1 MPAAAPLIGAIAGQY
16 IGAALGYAAVGGYA
30 TTAFNAF
37 IGRAI
42 GGMIGSTIG
51 SSLGQAVFG
60 KEPDLPDYSTALAD
74 RGILVNTRTAASAI
88 PVVYGSR
95 RVGGNIVF
103 IESSGENN
111 KYLHLVLVLSEG
123 EVSSIGDV
131 YLNDKISTDTQY
143 SGKVNIY
150 KHTGADDQ
158 AADSNLVADVTN
170 WTTDHKL
177 SGVAYLY
184 VRLEYDQDAFPGGIP
199 TITAEVDGIKI
210 YDPRTTTSAFSNN
223 PALCIRDYL
232 TNDRYGR
239 GIDSSLIDDAS
250 FIAAANY
257 CEETVTLGGA
267 SVDRYTCDGVID
279 TSRTSIEI
287 LKELLTACKGFLIF
301 SGGKYKLVIDK
312 PETATFTFSED
323 NIVGGWSIGL
333 GSKQNTYNRIRASF
347 FNVNRSWQE
356 DIAVVEST
364 ALRTQDNGLLLERE
378 IMLPFTNTQERA
390 EAIATMALNQ
400 SRQQVSCEFTATIE
414 GLRCEV
420 GDVVYISHAT
430 PGWDTLNSGAGKKFR
445 IIEIALMNSD
455 EVRVKALE
463 YDATVYNFGTISAAD
478 ATPNTNLPDLY
489 TVNPVTNLT
498 VTQLGDVLEDGTFQ
512 SGVLVTWDASTS
524 GFIRQYE
531 VQWKRG
537 SSEFDYGLVSSATT
551 GTDDFG
557 LITGTVTEAPDYG
570 LITDPIDAADAY
582 WNSIFVTDLQCV
594 INNVFAG
601 QDYSIRVRA
610 INTAGVRS
618 AWVTDTISPLPD
630 TTPPEA
636 PEYLSAVGGFRQ
648 IQLYWQN
655 PLDADFDRINVY
667 RNTTNNLAGA
677 TLIGTTKGTRYL
689 DAGLGIN
696 QTFYYWIRA
705 LDRTGNISDPS
716 SGTNATTAFVDSD
729 DFSAEVMNLFSEA
742 GAYGIE
748 PVSSLPASGDFDGQ
762 IKFDTTNVKLWRWDA
777 ATSSWSD
784 DIFSISAGSVDAASF
799 AAGIEPVSVVAS
811 LPSPTGY
818 TGPNIVFNTGDGK
831 LYRYDSATPAF
842 TAAVPTVDLVGDL
855 SLTNFPASV
864 RPIEIVASLPITG
877 NSEGRMVYLTSDN
890 KLYRY
895 NGTSWITGVA
905 STDIDGTIADAQIA
919 AISATKIGGQITS
932 TQIADDA
939 ITTPKLAA
947 GAVTASEIATGT
959 IQAGNIASGAITT
972 AKLAADAVTAD
983 KIDAGA
989 VTADAIA
996 AGSISAAAIA
1006 TNAITAE
1013 KVAAGAITATKIATD
1028 AVTADKIAA
1037 NSITSSELAANS
1049 VIAGKIA
1056 AGAINASALFV
1067 DGIIE
1072 GSHIKAGT
1080 IQSNNIAAN
1089 SITGGLIAASGIITS
1104 AAQIEDGLITNAK
1117 IVNGAITTAKITDAN
1132 ITTLKI
1138 AGNAVTQPVT
1148 YTNESVIAVA
1158 TNTSAWTTV
1167 ASVTVDVGDADGAT
1181 LSNLIGFSFR
1191 PYNTTGGAW
1200 LAWYRV
1206 LRGTTELVIGQSG
1219 IPNNTDGPTLS
1230 SFVVDSGVS
1239 GSNTYYI
1246 QSRGSGDTGQVYVE
1260 ARRAYVVGAK
1270 R

>member
-30 TTAFNAF
+30 TTALNAM
-37 IGRAI
+37 IGRAL
-42 GGMIGSTIG
+42 GGMVGSMIG

-60 KEPDLPDYSTALAD
+60 KEPDIPDASSLTD
-74 RGILVNTRTAASAI
+74 RGLLVNTRTAAAPI
-88 PVVYGSR
+88 PVIYGTR
-95 RVGGNIVF
+95 KVGGNIVF
-103 IESSGENN
+103 IEASGEEN
-111 KYLHLVLVLSEG
+111 KYLHIVLTLGEG
-123 EVSSIGDV
+123 EIESIGDV
-131 YLNDKISTDTQY
+131 YFDDKLSTDTQF

-158 AADSNLVADVTN
+158 AADSNLVSAIDN

-199 TITAEVDGIKI
+199 QITAEVQGKKV
-210 YDPRTTTSAFSNN
+210 YDPRTLTTVHSSN

-232 TNDRYGR
+232 VNTRYGR
-239 GIDSSLIDDAS
+239 GIDSSLIDDTS
-250 FIAAANY
+250 FSAAANY
-257 CEETVTLGGA
+257 CDEDITLGGA
-267 SVDRYTCDGVID
+267 TVDRYTCNGVVD
-279 TSRTSIEI
+279 TSRTSLEI
-287 LKELLTACKGFLIF
+287 LKELLTACKGFLVF
-301 SGGKYKLVIDK
+301 SAGKYKLVIDK
-312 PETATFTFSED
+312 PETATFTFDKD
-323 NIVGGWSIGL
+323 NIIGSWNIGL
-333 GSKQNTYNRIRASF
+333 GNKQNTYNRIRASF
-347 FNVNRSWQE
+347 YNPDRSWQE
-356 DIAVVEST
+356 DIVAVDST

-378 IMLPFTNTQERA
+378 IMLPFTNSQPRA

-420 GDVVYISHAT
+420 GDVVYISHET

-445 IIEIALMNSD
+445 VIEMSLMNSD
-455 EVRVKALE
+455 EVRVKAIE

-478 ATPNTNLPDLY
+478 ATPNTNLPDLF
-489 TVNPVTNLT
+489 TVNPITNLQID
-498 VTQLGDVLEDGTFQ
+498 QLGDVLDDGTFQ
-512 SGVLVTWDASTS
+512 SGVLVTWTASTS

-537 SSEFDYGLVSSATT
+537 AASFDFGLVSSATT
-551 GTDDFG
+551 ATDDYG
-557 LITGTVTEAPDYG
+557 LITATADEYPDYG
-570 LITDPIDAADAY
+570 LITDTVDAADAY

-601 QDYSIRVRA
+601 QDYQIRVRA

-648 IQLYWQN
+648 IQLYWSN

-696 QTFYYWIRA
+696 QTFYYWVRA

-716 SGTNATTAFVDSD
+716 TGTNATTAFVDSD
-729 DFSAEVMNLFSEA
+729 DFSAEVMNLFAEA

-748 PVSSLPASGDFDGQ
+748 PVATLPASGDFDGQ
-762 IKFDTTNVKLWRWDA
+762 IKYDTTNNKLWRWDA
-777 ATSSWSD
+777 STSSWSD

-799 AAGIEPVSVVAS
+799 AAGIEPVSVVSS

-818 TGPNIVFNTGDGK
+818 TGPSVVFNTSDGK
-831 LYRYDSATPAF
+831 LYRYDSSVPEF
-842 TAAVPTVDLVGDL
+842 TAAIPTVDLVGDL

-864 RPIEIVASLPITG
+864 RPIEIVSSLPVTG
-877 NSEGRMVYLTSDN
+877 NTEGRMVYLTTDN
-890 KLYRY
+890 KLWRY
-895 NGTSWITGVA
+895 NGTSWVTGVA
-905 STDIDGTIADAQIA
+905 STDIDGAIQDAQIA
-919 AISATKIGGQITS
+919 AVSATKIGGQITS
-932 TQIADDA
+932 TQITDGA
-939 ITTPKLAA
+939 ISTPKLAA
-947 GAVTASEIATGT
+947 GSVTASQIATGT
-959 IQAGNIASGAITT
+959 IQAGNIAAGAITT
-972 AKLAADAVTAD
+972 SKIAADAITANE
-983 KIDAGA
+983 IATGA
-989 VTADAIA
+989 VTADAIS

-1006 TNAITAE
+1006 SNAITAD
-1013 KVAAGAITATKIATD
+1013 KIAAGSITATKIATD

-1056 AGAINASALFV
+1056 AGAINASSLFV
-1067 DGIIE
+1067 NGIIE
-1072 GSHIKAGT
+1072 GSHIKSGT
-1080 IQSNNIAAN
+1080 IQTGNLAAN

-1104 AAQIEDGLITNAK
+1104 AAQINDALITNAK
-1117 IVNGAITTAKITDAN
+1117 IVNGAITTAKITDASVS
-1132 ITTLKI
+1132 TLKI

-1167 ASVTVDVGDADGAT
+1167 ASVTVDVGDADGNT

-1191 PYNTTGGAW
+1191 PYNLTGGAW

-1206 LRGTTELVIGQSG
+1206 LRGTTELVIGRSG
-1219 IPNNTDGPTLS
+1219 VPNNTDGPTLS
-1230 SFVVDSGVS
+1230 SFVVDSGVT

-1246 QSRGSGDTGQVYVE
+1246 QARGSGDTGQVYVE